1 MPYYVYRITDSAAGM
16 FKQLDL
22 LGSFDNYR
30 EAKLLTKETRSKMDG
45 SEAAQI
51 KVMFAD
57 NELAAEEQ
65 LQEKRDKP
73 ITMEWEK

>member
-1 MPYYVYRITDSAAGM
+1 MPYYVYRITDSAAG
-16 FKQLDL
+16 FVKQLEL
-22 LGSFDNYR
+22 LETFDSYR
-30 EAKLLTKETRSKMDG
+30 DAKQLTKKTRSEMDG

-57 NELAAEEQ
+57 NELSAEEQ
-65 LQEKRDKP
+65 LQEKREKP

>member
-1 MPYYVYRITDSAAGM
+1 MTYYVYRITDSAAGLL
-16 FKQLDL
+16 KQLDL
-22 LGSFDNYR
+22 LGTFENYR
-30 EAKLLTKETRSKMDG
+30 EAKLLTKETRSNMDG

-73 ITMEWEK
+73 IVMEWEK

>member
-1 MPYYVYRITDSAAGM
+1 MPYYVYRITESAAG
-16 FKQLDL
+16 FVKQLEL
-22 LGSFDNYR
+22 LKTFDNYR
-30 EAKLLTKETRSKMDG
+30 DAKQLTKKIRNEMDG
-45 SEAAQI
+45 SVAAQI
-51 KVMFAD
+51 KVMFAE

>member
-45 SEAAQI
+45 SEAALT

-57 NELAAEEQ
+57 NEHAAEEQ
-65 LQEKRDKP
+65 LQEKRVKP
-73 ITMEWEK
+73 IAMEWEK

>member
-45 SEAAQI
+45 SEAALI

>member
-1 MPYYVYRITDSAAGM
+1 MPYYVYRITDSAAGL
-16 FKQLDL
+16 FKQLEL
-22 LGSFDNYR
+22 LETFVSYR
-30 EAKLLTKETRSKMDG
+30 DAKQLTKKIRSEMGG

-57 NELAAEEQ
+57 NELSAEEQ
-65 LQEKRDKP
+65 LQEKREKP

>member
-1 MPYYVYRITDSAAGM
+1 MPYFVYRITDSAAGLV
-16 FKQLDL
+16 KQPEL
-22 LGSFDNYR
+22 LGTFENYR

-73 ITMEWEK
+73 IVMEWEK

>member
-1 MPYYVYRITDSAAGM
+1 MPYYVYRITDSAAG
-16 FKQLDL
+16 FVKQLEL
-22 LGSFDNYR
+22 LDTFDSYR
-30 EAKLLTKETRSKMDG
+30 DAKQLTKKTRLAMD
-45 SEAAQI
+45 SSDSAQI

-65 LQEKRDKP
+65 LQEKREKP

>member
-1 MPYYVYRITDSAAGM
+1 MPYYVYRITDSAAGLV
-16 FKQLDL
+16 KQLEL
-22 LGSFDNYR
+22 LETFESYR
-30 EAKLLTKETRSKMDG
+30 DAKQLTKKTRGEMDG

-57 NELAAEEQ
+57 NELSAEEQ
-65 LQEKRDKP
+65 LQEKREKP

>member
-1 MPYYVYRITDSAAGM
+1 MPYYVYRITDSAAGLV
-16 FKQLDL
+16 KQLDL
-22 LGSFDNYR
+22 LATFDSYR
-30 EAKLLTKETRSKMDG
+30 EAKQLTKKTRNEMDG
-45 SEAAQI
+45 SEAAKI

-73 ITMEWEK
+73 IVMEWEK

>member
-1 MPYYVYRITDSAAGM
+1 MPYYVYRITESAAG
-16 FKQLDL
+16 FVKQLEL
-22 LGSFDNYR
+22 LETFDNYR
-30 EAKLLTKETRSKMDG
+30 DAKQLTKKIRNEMDG
-45 SEAAQI
+45 SVAAQI
-51 KVMFAD
+51 KVMFAE

>member
-1 MPYYVYRITDSAAGM
+1 MPYYVYRITESAAG
-16 FKQLDL
+16 FVKQLAL
-22 LGSFDNYR
+22 LGTFEGYR
-30 EAKLLTKETRSKMDG
+30 DAKQLTKKTRNEMAHDDY
-45 SEAAQI
+45 AQI
-51 KVMFAD
+51 KVMFAE

>member
-1 MPYYVYRITDSAAGM
+1 MPYYVYRMTDSAAGLV
-16 FKQLDL
+16 KQLEL
-22 LGSFDNYR
+22 LETFDDYR
-30 EAKLLTKETRSKMDG
+30 SAKQLTKKVRSEMDG
-45 SEAAQI
+45 SVAAQI

-65 LQEKRDKP
+65 LQEKREKP

>member
-1 MPYYVYRITDSAAGM
+1 MPYYVYRITDSAAGLV
-16 FKQLDL
+16 KQLDL
-22 LGSFDNYR
+22 LATFDSYR
-30 EAKLLTKETRSKMDG
+30 EAKQLTKKTRSKMDTN
-45 SEAAQI
+45 EPAQI

-73 ITMEWEK
+73 IVMEWEK